1 MAKIGEILV
10 QKGYVTQQQ
19 LDGVLSVKGDD
30 AQVGQVLIQWGL
42 LTEQQLLE
50 ALDIQAPPPPPP
62 PPPVQPQIP
71 QQPVQPGFQQP
82 PVVPQPQVQQPI
94 SSGPD
99 LTMDNLQTS
108 KFKIDLKTMIYI
120 GSLLVSGITMY
131 FTFMSELDARFGA
144 LESQDNT
151 LVVDIDKRLTSL
163 ETTID
168 KRVTE
173 LENKFTPIGDG
184 VYSVDP
190 NTTWPPSRGEYTMK
204 QNMNA
209 NKIMV
214 LEETIDKRVTELE
227 NKFTPIGDGVYS
239 VDPNTTWPPSRG
251 EYTMKQNMNANKIT
265 VLEETIKRLESEL
278 KELEEDLDDKQDKQ

>member
-1 MAKIGEILV
+1 MKIGEILV

-19 LDGVLSVKGDD
+19 IDGVLAVKGDD

-42 LTEQQLLE
+42 LTQEQLME

-71 QQPVQPGFQQP
+71 QQPMYQQP
-82 PVVPQPQVQQPI
+82 PVAPPM
-94 SSGPD
+94 GAPD

-120 GSLLVSGITMY
+120 GSILVSGITMY
-131 FTFMSELDARFGA
+131 FTFMSELDSRFGA

-151 LVVDIDKRLTSL
+151 LVVDIDKRLTAL
-163 ETTID
+163 ETNLD

-190 NTTWPPSRGEYTMK
+190 SGTWPPSRGEFKMK
-204 QNMNA
+204 DELQF
-209 NKIMV
+209 NKIIA
-214 LEETIDKRVTELE
+214 LEKEIE
-227 NKFTPIGDGVYS
+227 
-239 VDPNTTWPPSRG
+239 
-251 EYTMKQNMNANKIT
+251 
-265 VLEETIKRLESEL
+265 EL
-278 KELEEDLDDKQDKQ
+278 KEEIEDLEDDLKSK

>member
-1 MAKIGEILV
+1 MAQKIGEVLV
-10 QKGYVTQQQ
+10 EKGMITQQQ
-19 LDGVLSVKGDD
+19 LDAAIAVQGEQQL
-30 AQVGQVLIQWGL
+30 GQVLINWGWISQ
-42 LTEQQLLE
+42 EQLLQ
-50 ALDIQAPPPPPP
+50 ALDVQAPPPPPP
-62 PPPVQPQIP
+62 PPVAPPVQQGGFLHQ
-71 QQPVQPGFQQP
+71 QQPVA
-82 PVVPQPQVQQPI
+82 PQPVAPPP
-94 SSGPD
+94 SGGPD

-131 FTFMSELDARFGA
+131 FTFMSELDTRFA
-144 LESQDNT
+144 SLEDQDNT
-151 LVVDIDKRLTSL
+151 LVVDMDKRLTAL

-214 LEETIDKRVTELE
+214 LEDTIDRLEKELEKLE
-227 NKFTPIGDGVYS
+227 NK
-239 VDPNTTWPPSRG
+239 VD
-251 EYTMKQNMNANKIT
+251 K
-265 VLEETIKRLESEL
+265 
-278 KELEEDLDDKQDKQ
+278 

>member
-1 MAKIGEILV
+1 MQKIGEILV
-10 QKGYVTQQQ
+10 EKGYVTQQQ
-19 LDGVLSVKGDD
+19 IDGVMAVKGEG

-42 LTEQQLLE
+42 LTQEQLME

-62 PPPVQPQIP
+62 PPPPPTMQQPV
-71 QQPVQPGFQQP
+71 QPVQPGFPPQP
-82 PVVPQPQVQQPI
+82 GYPPQPQVAQPTG
-94 SSGPD
+94 GPD

-209 NKIMV
+209 NKITV
-214 LEETIDKRVTELE
+214 LEDTIERLEKEIEKLE
-227 NKFTPIGDGVYS
+227 NK
-239 VDPNTTWPPSRG
+239 
-251 EYTMKQNMNANKIT
+251 
-265 VLEETIKRLESEL
+265 
-278 KELEEDLDDKQDKQ
+278 LDK

>member
-1 MAKIGEILV
+1 MQKIGEILV
-10 QKGYVTQQQ
+10 EKGYVTQQQ
-19 LDGVLSVKGDD
+19 IDGVLSVKGPD

-42 LTEQQLLE
+42 LTDAQLME
-50 ALDIQAPPPPPP
+50 ALEIQAPPPPPP
-62 PPPVQPQIP
+62 PPV
-71 QQPVQPGFQQP
+71 QPVQTAQPVYQQP
-82 PVVPQPQVQQPI
+82 PVTTPPP
-94 SSGPD
+94 SGGPD

-131 FTFMSELDARFGA
+131 FTFMAELDDRFGA

-209 NKIMV
+209 NKILV
-214 LEETIDKRVTELE
+214 LEETIDRLEKTLEKLE
-227 NKFTPIGDGVYS
+227 NKLDKK
-239 VDPNTTWPPSRG
+239 VDKP
-251 EYTMKQNMNANKIT
+251 
-265 VLEETIKRLESEL
+265 
-278 KELEEDLDDKQDKQ
+278 

>member
-1 MAKIGEILV
+1 MKIGEILV

-19 LDGVLSVKGDD
+19 VDGVLAVKGED

-42 LTEQQLLE
+42 LTQEQLME

-71 QQPVQPGFQQP
+71 QQPVYQQP
-82 PVVPQPQVQQPI
+82 PVQPQVTQP
-94 SSGPD
+94 SGGPD

-144 LESQDNT
+144 LEDGDNT
-151 LVVDIDKRLTSL
+151 MMVDMDKRLTAL
-163 ETTID
+163 ETNID

-184 VYSVDP
+184 VYAVDP
-190 NTTWPPSRGEYTMK
+190 NSSWPPSRGEYKMK
-204 QNMNA
+204 DEMSR
-209 NKIMV
+209 NKIMT
-214 LEETIDKRVTELE
+214 LEKEIE
-227 NKFTPIGDGVYS
+227 
-239 VDPNTTWPPSRG
+239 
-251 EYTMKQNMNANKIT
+251 
-265 VLEETIKRLESEL
+265 EL
-278 KELEEDLDDKQDKQ
+278 KEEIEDLEDKVK